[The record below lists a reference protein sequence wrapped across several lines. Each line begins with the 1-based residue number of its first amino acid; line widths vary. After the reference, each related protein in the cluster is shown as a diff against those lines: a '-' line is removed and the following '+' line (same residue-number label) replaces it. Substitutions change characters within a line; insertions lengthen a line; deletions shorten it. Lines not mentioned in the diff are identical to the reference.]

1 MEAMYTLGL
10 NIHIVG
16 VLILLGVVIFNI
28 TMLAFSKDIYAYA
41 RRMRIVMPISS
52 SLLFLLFFTGAIMM
66 AAKHLI
72 FDSTNIAMILGV
84 IIMIALEVKRYQ
96 VLRYQT
102 DATLDNALSL
112 YKTKGFRYLG
122 FEIAILFSLSAWMI
136 G

>member
-16 VLILLGVVIFNI
+16 VLILLGVVMFNGA
-28 TMLAFSKDIYAYA
+28 TLAFSKDIRVYA

-66 AAKHLI
+66 AAKHLV
-72 FDSTNIAMILGV
+72 FSSTNTAMIVGIIV
-84 IIMIALEVKRYQ
+84 IIFLEIKRYR

-102 DATLDNALSL
+102 DILNENALAE
-112 YKTKGFRYLG
+112 YKAKGFRYLG
-122 FEIAILFSLSAWMI
+122 IEMAILLSLSAWMMV
-136 G
+136 